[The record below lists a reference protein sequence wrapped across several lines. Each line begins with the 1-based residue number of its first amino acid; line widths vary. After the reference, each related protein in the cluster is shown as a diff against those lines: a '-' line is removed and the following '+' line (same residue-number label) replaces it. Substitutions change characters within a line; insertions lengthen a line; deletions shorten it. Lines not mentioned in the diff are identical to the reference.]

1 MNTYKEAQDIIDGL
15 RLKYAS
21 LPKQGSSEWLEL
33 RKTRFG
39 GSEIEKV
46 INNQFSSLIKDKIY
60 GSSFKGN
67 TATQHGKLFEQ
78 IGARIIELMYDTK
91 IYEFGSIPNEEYT
104 GFSYSPDGLCIVKRK
119 DKFYIVLIEIKSP
132 FSTKPD
138 QKIPKKYIPQVMSGL
153 AHFKDVSFG
162 IFANVVY
169 RVCTKEQLSTDD
181 YNTNHHS
188 QDNGCYDD
196 VEPNGLGFFK
206 LYKTEKCLDEYA
218 YYQYL
223 LNKPKPKHME
233 FTDSE
238 VDEIPIKNSFAFA
251 EGDSELI
258 GLDNFMDFGDSDIKR
273 LLYMIDQGIIQVT
286 IGDVYL
292 NKNFTNTKADHFRSL
307 KNCSAL
313 VYNSTID
320 AEECEIKNGNDNYM
334 GTLCFKIFECDLIKV
349 KKDPD
354 YINNFSDRLKTATDL
369 LRKIAISDDPQ
380 KSYTE
385 IFK

>member
-1 MNTYKEAQDIIDGL
+1 MNTHKEALDIINEL
-15 RLKYAS
+15 QVKYAS
-21 LPKQGSSEWLEL
+21 LPKQGSPEWLEL

-46 INNQFSSLIKDKIY
+46 INNQISSLIKDKIY

-67 TATQHGKLFEQ
+67 AATQHGKLFEQ
-78 IGARIIELMYDTK
+78 VGARIIEMMYETK
-91 IYEFGSIPNEEYT
+91 IYEFGSIPNDLHD
-104 GFSYSPDGLCIVKRK
+104 GFSYSPDGLCVVKRK
-119 DKFYIVLIEIKSP
+119 DKFYVVLIEIKSP

-169 RVCTKEQLSTDD
+169 RVCTKEQLDTDE
-181 YNTNHHS
+181 YNKQHH
-188 QDNGCYDD
+188 DRDDGCYDD
-196 VEPNGLGFFK
+196 VEPNGIGFFK
-206 LYKTEKCLDEYA
+206 LYKTDRCADEYE

-223 LNKPKPKHME
+223 LNKPKPKYIE

-238 VDEIPIKNSFAFA
+238 VEEVPVKNSFAFV
-251 EGDSELI
+251 ESDSELV
-258 GLDNFMDFGDSDIKR
+258 GSSDPMDFGESDIKR
-273 LLYMIDQGIIQVT
+273 ILYMIDQGMIYAT

-292 NKNFTNTKADHFRSL
+292 NKNFTNIKSDHFRSI
-307 KNCSAL
+307 KNCAAL
-313 VYNSTID
+313 VYNSIID
-320 AEECEIKNGNDNYM
+320 TEEFEIENVSYLGN
-334 GTLCFKIFECDLIKV
+334 LCFKIFECDLIKV
-349 KKDPD
+349 KKDSN
-354 YINNFSDRLKTATDL
+354 YINNFSDKLKTATDL
-369 LRKIAISDDPQ
+369 LRKISLSEDPQ